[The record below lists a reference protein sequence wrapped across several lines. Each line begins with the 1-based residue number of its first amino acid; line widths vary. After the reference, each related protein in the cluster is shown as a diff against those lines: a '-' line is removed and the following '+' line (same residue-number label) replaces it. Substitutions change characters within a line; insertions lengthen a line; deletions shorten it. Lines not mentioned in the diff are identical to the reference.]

1 VPRSTLASVKA
12 RLLAIA
18 AAAAVAAPVTASASS
33 QWAGT
38 APELRAAVTR
48 LLDAELAGDGGTA
61 CGILYAPLTG
71 VVGGRDCTQ
80 RWDARLSHM
89 LHARGGRASI
99 RANLRAVPT
108 AAIAMNGNY
117 ATIALPHALLNGGSR
132 FYWTANCWMLTK

>member
-1 VPRSTLASVKA
+1 VKA

-18 AAAAVAAPVTASASS
+18 AAAAVVAPVTASAQS

-48 LLDAELAGDGGTA
+48 LLDAELAGDGGSA

-80 RWDARLSHM
+80 RWDARLGRM
-89 LHARGGRASI
+89 LRAPGGRATVK
-99 RANLRAVPT
+99 ANLRALAT
-108 AAIAMNGNY
+108 APIAMNGNY
-117 ATIALPHALLNGGSR
+117 ASIALPHPLLDGQSR
-132 FYWTANCWMLTK
+132 FYWTANCWMLTT